1 MSDLGYSLFDCDHH
15 FYETRDSFTRFME
28 PRFRDQAVRPVV
40 GEDGTEVVMVGDKL
54 LTFLLGHDLY
64 DNAGA
69 PGSLKE
75 KLLLMKKGG
84 GDMEYGQEPIWPE
97 WRDRDARIERMNAQD
112 VEGCLMFPNVAVV
125 VEHFME
131 TSEQLYANLRAF
143 NRWLDEDW
151 GYVYQE
157 RIFTPPMLSLRD
169 LDLAI
174 TELDQ
179 VLADGARCIAMKAGP
194 AYGRN
199 PADPYFDPFWERV
212 NEAGVS
218 VAFHLGEVGYNEM
231 FSTQWGE
238 EPNPP
243 NFDMSAWQ
251 WAHCYCDRPMM
262 ETLSA
267 FIYANF
273 FARFPNI
280 QLISVEHGCEWV
292 PYLLKRLDKMGGMG
306 GRDRGFAGSSR
317 SGLAPSSSATSR
329 SRRLV
334 RTTRSRSSRRS
345 ARRTASCSAATG
357 LTPKASRSPSSSPTD
372 STGSRPN
379 NVGTSCART
388 ASRSFLPPRRDP
400 HDARR
405 RTWARRHPTRW
416 GPSLGDETSTS
427 TNRAI
432 GTPGGWR
439 PTGSRGSSPSKT
451 CAVTSEPPS
460 GRT

>member
-292 PYLLKRLDKMGGMG
+292 PYLLKRLDKMRGMG
-306 GRDRGFAGSSR
+306 RTGPWVRGQLKERPSAIFKRHVKVTPFGEDDTVKVVEEIGTSDCIVLGSDWPHPEGLKEPIEFADRLDGLSSQQRRDILREN
-317 SGLAPSSSATSR
+317 GLA
-329 SRRLV
+329 LV
-334 RTTRSRSSRRS
+334 S
-345 ARRTASCSAATG
+345 
-357 LTPKASRSPSSSPTD
+357 TP
-372 STGSRPN
+372 
-379 NVGTSCART
+379 
-388 ASRSFLPPRRDP
+388 
-400 HDARR
+400 
-405 RTWARRHPTRW
+405 
-416 GPSLGDETSTS
+416 
-427 TNRAI
+427 
-432 GTPGGWR
+432 
-439 PTGSRGSSPSKT
+439 
-451 CAVTSEPPS
+451 
-460 GRT
+460 